1 MGRQVSRQQF
11 VGEGVGDGGGAAGHA
26 ELGEDVLDVVLGSA
40 PADEQGLADVGVG
53 GAVGEQLQYLK
64 LAGAQGW
71 QGGRRTGALRVVPGA
86 GRGAGLQGG
95 HARRVQAVLAGQ
107 VREGADPG

>member
-1 MGRQVSRQQF
+1 MDADQSFGVENSPPGGRRSPGAWWRVCGHTFVWEGWRSMGRQVSRQQF

-64 LAGAQGW
+64 LAGAQ
-71 QGGRRTGALRVVPGA
+71 
-86 GRGAGLQGG
+86 
-95 HARRVQAVLAGQ
+95 
-107 VREGADPG
+107 